1 MRKLALPFCHIIY
14 LTHLLVDLNFTK
26 DSLYFKPILQFALDK
41 IEEDDLDSS
50 SVDRIVRAV
59 ADAYEGWRRDT
70 GKTSPE
76 SLDAAFI
83 ESMMSRVIQ
92 QL

>member
-1 MRKLALPFCHIIY
+1 LPYY
-14 LTHLLVDLNFTK
+14 LLTRLLVDLNFTK
-26 DSLYFKPILQFALDK
+26 DPLKFKPILQFALDK
-41 IEEDDLDSS
+41 IEEDLDSS

-83 ESMMSRVIQ
+83 ESMMRRVIQ